1 MEYNHHDVLGNG
13 TVEMKSHFVAKF
25 WIRYLLHGVWA
36 YWREEE
42 GDGLLAFALRAV
54 SDFMLLFASRALP
67 DCLLACRSL
76 GPDFLACSRIANCGH
91 NKDSRNVVNVPGR
104 ERAR

>member
-13 TVEMKSHFVAKF
+13 TVQMKSHFVAKF

-67 DCLLACRSL
+67 DCLLASL
-76 GPDFLACSRIANCGH
+76 QKSWARFPGMFS
-91 NKDSRNVVNVPGR
+91 DSKLWPQQRQ
-104 ERAR
+104 